1 MKVRDQLTA
10 ATRRAFAGV
19 DASLRSVRAASARSA
34 AVFLRDVGQG
44 MLEVSHNTLAL
55 LGLVIAAVLLFAV
68 GHSDLRHEAEV
79 RALGWLQA
87 RQEAREEP
95 VVVTLAAELSEPDA
109 IARATA
115 SDPKALSRQQAAVAQ
130 WLSGRYRV
138 APEPVSR
145 LVQEAWR
152 VGAKAGLD
160 PTLILAIM
168 AIESS
173 FNPFAQSSVGAQGL
187 MQVMTKMHNDKYEAF
202 GGNHAAFDPVTNLR
216 VGVQVL
222 KECIARAGSL
232 EAGLKFYVGA
242 ANLLDD
248 GGYAIKVLSEQNS
261 LRLVAG
267 GKNVPMRTAVVAP
280 AAAATAA
287 ATTHAPHRVAIP
299 ATPAPAEPTVV
310 EADKIALLLP

>member
-10 ATRRAFAGV
+10 ATRRAFAGA

-34 AVFLRDVGQG
+34 AVFLRDVGHG
-44 MLEVSHNTLAL
+44 LLEVSHNTLAL

-68 GHSDLRHEAEV
+68 GHSELRHEAEV

-287 ATTHAPHRVAIP
+287 ATTHAPHRDAIP
-299 ATPAPAEPTVV
+299 ATPAPVEPAVV
-310 EADKIALLLP
+310 EPDKIALLLP